1 MPRITNASDARKNC
15 ENGFLHLPK
24 HRFSRIF
31 IEVLKIA
38 ENLEKQSFTFFA
50 FLPPYIGVSGSLVSR
65 MRKISMRSIDW
76 YQKFLIS
83 RLAARHSTVFV
94 LRHQKRSPGLKTE
107 ENHPSDPH
115 TTCRPKNGG
124 EPFFQISHDTSKRSE
139 RPDYGSVANSIVGNR
154 FLHYYETQ
162 RRPNAEPL
170 GVPGT
175 LDDTVR

>member
-24 HRFSRIF
+24 LDFHRFSRIF

-83 RLAARHSTVFV
+83 RLAARYSIVFV
-94 LRHQKRSPGLKTE
+94 VPGRIS
-107 ENHPSDPH
+107 ENHHLKSIKNLRKSTKLYENLRKSMTCVLF
-115 TTCRPKNGG
+115 TT
-124 EPFFQISHDTSKRSE
+124 
-139 RPDYGSVANSIVGNR
+139 
-154 FLHYYETQ
+154 
-162 RRPNAEPL
+162 
-170 GVPGT
+170 
-175 LDDTVR
+175 

>member
-1 MPRITNASDARKNC
+1 MFYPVLGFWLTPYLPPDFVARRPFFPIRPMPRITNASDARKNC

-24 HRFSRIF
+24 LDFHRFSRIF

-83 RLAARHSTVFV
+83 RLAARYSTVFV
-94 LRHQKRSPGLKTE
+94 FYVR
-107 ENHPSDPH
+107 
-115 TTCRPKNGG
+115 
-124 EPFFQISHDTSKRSE
+124 IS
-139 RPDYGSVANSIVGNR
+139 
-154 FLHYYETQ
+154 
-162 RRPNAEPL
+162 
-170 GVPGT
+170 
-175 LDDTVR
+175 

>member
-1 MPRITNASDARKNC
+1 MPRITNSSDARKNC

-24 HRFSRIF
+24 LDFHRFSLIF

-83 RLAARHSTVFV
+83 CLAARYSTVYVFYMDGQSDFLPGPPSQV
-94 LRHQKRSPGLKTE
+94 RLPPPAPGSP
-107 ENHPSDPH
+107 
-115 TTCRPKNGG
+115 
-124 EPFFQISHDTSKRSE
+124 
-139 RPDYGSVANSIVGNR
+139 YGAALTMG
-154 FLHYYETQ
+154 
-162 RRPNAEPL
+162 
-170 GVPGT
+170 
-175 LDDTVR
+175 

>member
-15 ENGFLHLPK
+15 ENGFLPLPK
-24 HRFSRIF
+24 LDFHRFSPIF

-83 RLAARHSTVFV
+83 CLAARYSTVFV
-94 LRHQKRSPGLKTE
+94 FYAG
-107 ENHPSDPH
+107 
-115 TTCRPKNGG
+115 
-124 EPFFQISHDTSKRSE
+124 IS
-139 RPDYGSVANSIVGNR
+139 
-154 FLHYYETQ
+154 
-162 RRPNAEPL
+162 
-170 GVPGT
+170 
-175 LDDTVR
+175 